1 VSGIAT
7 APVPRPAEIDAP
19 WLQAILAET
28 GHAYDVTTV
37 SVEPVGTGQLGDT
50 VRLTIRYGERAG
62 PATLIGKFAATS
74 AESRATAAHFQL
86 YAREVAFYRQ
96 LATSARIST
105 ARCYGAAMDAEGNF
119 ALLLADCA
127 PARVGDQIAGIAPD
141 LAHRAMR
148 EAARLHAA
156 FWDCG
161 DDPAFAWFDSGP
173 MAQPF
178 YAPEVLRS
186 QWPGFRD
193 RYADRLTADMVR
205 VCDRFAERNEAYSR
219 LLDRPRCVTHNDY
232 RSDNMLFDDDGGI
245 IVVDWQTAALGQNAG
260 DVSYLIGGA
269 FAPADRREIEGDLLA
284 SYHRELVEQ
293 GVTSY
298 AQADLAKDYRHFT
311 FAGINVAVC
320 AAMLVNRT
328 ERGDRLFLTML
339 DRHVTHVL
347 DTGALAILD
356 ER

>member
-1 VSGIAT
+1 MIPPET
-7 APVPRPAEIDAP
+7 APIPRPADIDPA
-19 WLQAILAET
+19 WLQRMLAEA
-28 GHAYDVTTV
+28 GHAFDVTGL
-37 SVEPVGTGQLGDT
+37 SVESVGTGQLGDT
-50 VRLTIRYGERAG
+50 VRITVEYGAQAG
-62 PATLIGKFAATS
+62 PRTLIGKFAATS
-74 AESRATAAHFQL
+74 ADSRATAGYFRL
-86 YAREVAFYRQ
+86 YEREVEFYRQ
-96 LATSARIST
+96 LASTARIST
-105 ARCYGAAMDAEGNF
+105 APCFGAALDADGNF

-156 FWDCG
+156 FWNCG

-173 MAQPF
+173 LAQPF
-178 YAPEVLRS
+178 YAPEVLRA
-186 QWPGFRD
+186 QWPAFRD

-205 VCDRFAERNEAYSR
+205 VCDRFAERFEAYSR

-232 RSDNMLFDDDGGI
+232 RPDNMLFGDDGRI
-245 IVVDWQTAALGQNAG
+245 IVVDWQTAALGHNAG
-260 DVSYLIGGA
+260 DVAYLIGGA
-269 FAPADRREIEGDLLA
+269 FAPADRREIEEDLLG

-293 GVTSY
+293 GVSGY
-298 AQADLAKDYRHFT
+298 SPADLAEDYRHFT

-347 DTGALAILD
+347 DAGAMAILD